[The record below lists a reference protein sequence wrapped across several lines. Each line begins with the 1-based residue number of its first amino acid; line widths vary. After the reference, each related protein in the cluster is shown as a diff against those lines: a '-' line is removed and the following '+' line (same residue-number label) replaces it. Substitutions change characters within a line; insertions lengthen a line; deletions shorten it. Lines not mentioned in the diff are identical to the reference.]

1 MLERVLSPILKLSR
15 GAASAQS
22 VDEILNTPGRTLTS
36 RLFRSQEFWITVA
49 VLILG
54 LVVAQVAPRFASASN
69 LSNVLQNSCFIGLLA
84 LGMTP
89 IIISGG
95 IDISI
100 GSVLGLCG
108 VVFGI
113 LLNANLP
120 LSVGIILTLILGAA
134 LGGVNG
140 FLIAYVRL
148 PPFIV
153 TLGMLSIGRSAAL
166 IVSGNQVV
174 YTFGQ
179 AEPGLFAL
187 GGGKIFGIGNV
198 VFALIAC
205 ALILHVLLRKTQW
218 GRYVQAIGGNERA
231 ARLTGIPV
239 KRVKMSVYMFAGL
252 MAAVTG
258 IFLVGWLGSV
268 TNALGQGDELRVIA
282 GTVIGGASLAGGYGT
297 AYGAVIGALLIE
309 VIRNALLLAG
319 VNPFWQG
326 IFVGSC
332 ILLAV
337 LLQRFQVKE
346 EE

>member
-1 MLERVLSPILKLSR
+1 MLKFSR
-15 GAASAQS
+15 NARPAQS
-22 VDEILNTPGRTLTS
+22 IEEILNAPGRTFAS
-36 RLFRSQEFWITVA
+36 RLFTSQEFWITVA
-49 VLILG
+49 VLAIG
-54 LVVAQVAPRFASASN
+54 LVVAQIAPRFGSASN
-69 LSNVLQNSCFIGLLA
+69 LSNVLQNSCFIGILA

-89 IIISGG
+89 VIVSGG

-108 VVFGI
+108 VSFGI
-113 LLNANLP
+113 LLNSGLP
-120 LSVGIILTLILGAA
+120 LSVGIALTLLLGAA
-134 LGGVNG
+134 IGGLNG
-140 FLIAYVRL
+140 FLIAYLRL

-153 TLGMLSIGRSAAL
+153 TLGMLSIGRGAAL

-179 AEPGLFAL
+179 AEAGLFAL

-198 VFALIAC
+198 VFALVAF
-205 ALILHVLLRKTQW
+205 ALILHFLLRKTQW

-239 KRVKMSVYMFAGL
+239 KIVKMSVYMFAGL
-252 MAAVTG
+252 MAAVTSV
-258 IFLVGWLGSV
+258 FLVGWLGSV

-282 GTVIGGASLAGGYGT
+282 STVIGGASLAGGYGT
-297 AYGAVIGALLIE
+297 AYGAAIGALLIE

-337 LLQRFQVKE
+337 LLQRIQVTE

>member
-1 MLERVLSPILKLSR
+1 MLKFSK
-15 GAASAQS
+15 ADTSAQS
-22 VDEILNTPGRTLTS
+22 VDEILNAPGRSLRS
-36 RLFRSQEFWITVA
+36 RIFSSQEFWITVA
-49 VLILG
+49 VLVIG
-54 LVVAQVAPRFASASN
+54 LVVAQIAPRFGSAGN
-69 LSNVLQNSCFIGLLA
+69 LSNVLQNFCFIGLLA

-89 IIISGG
+89 VIVSGG

-100 GSVLGLCG
+100 GSLLGLCG
-108 VVFGI
+108 VVFG
-113 LLNANLP
+113 LLLQANLP
-120 LSVGIILTLILGAA
+120 LSVGIILTLVLGAC
-134 LGGVNG
+134 LGGLNG
-140 FLIAYVRL
+140 LFIAYLRL

-153 TLGMLSIGRSAAL
+153 TLGMLSIGRSTAL

-179 AEPGLFAL
+179 AEAGLFAL

-198 VFALIAC
+198 VFALAAC
-205 ALILHVLLRKTQW
+205 AVILHVLMRKTQW

-252 MAAVTG
+252 MAAVTS

-297 AYGAVIGALLIE
+297 AYGAVIGSLLIE

-332 ILLAV
+332 ILIAV

>member
-1 MLERVLSPILKLSR
+1 MC
-15 GAASAQS
+15 ASAMLKFSRSAAQPAQTIE
-22 VDEILNTPGRTLTS
+22 EILNTPGRTFAS
-36 RLFRSQEFWITVA
+36 RLFASQEFWITIA
-49 VLILG
+49 VLATG
-54 LVVAQVAPRFASASN
+54 LIVAQIAPRFGSTAN
-69 LSNVLQNSCFIGLLA
+69 LSNVLQNSCFIGILA

-89 IIISGG
+89 VIVSGG

-108 VVFGI
+108 VTFG
-113 LLNANLP
+113 LLLHSNLP
-120 LSVGIILTLILGAA
+120 LSAGIALTLLLGAA
-134 LGGVNG
+134 IGGLNG
-140 FLIAYVRL
+140 FLIAYLRL

-153 TLGMLSIGRSAAL
+153 TLGMLSIGRGAAL

-179 AEPGLFAL
+179 AEAGLFAL
-187 GGGKIFGIGNV
+187 GGGKIYGIGNV
-198 VFALIAC
+198 VFALVAFT
-205 ALILHVLLRKTQW
+205 LVLHFLLRKTQW
-218 GRYVQAIGGNERA
+218 GRYVHAIGGNERA

-239 KRVKMSVYMFAGL
+239 KVVKMSVYMFAGL
-252 MAAVTG
+252 MAGVTSV
-258 IFLVGWLGSV
+258 FLVGWLGSV

-282 GTVIGGASLAGGYGT
+282 STVIGGASLAGGYGS

-326 IFVGSC
+326 IFVGCC

-337 LLQRFQVKE
+337 LLQRIQVRE

>member
-1 MLERVLSPILKLSR
+1 MLKFSR
-15 GAASAQS
+15 TAQPTQT
-22 VDEILNTPGRTLTS
+22 VEEILNTPGRTFAS
-36 RLFRSQEFWITVA
+36 RLFTSQEFWITIA
-49 VLILG
+49 VLATG
-54 LVVAQVAPRFASASN
+54 LIVAQIAPRFGSTTN
-69 LSNVLQNSCFIGLLA
+69 LSNVLQNSCFIGILA

-89 IIISGG
+89 VIVSGG

-100 GSVLGLCG
+100 GSILGLCG
-108 VVFGI
+108 VSFGI
-113 LLNANLP
+113 LLNSGLP
-120 LSVGIILTLILGAA
+120 LSAGIALTLLLGAA
-134 LGGVNG
+134 IGGLNG
-140 FLIAYVRL
+140 FLIAYLRL

-153 TLGMLSIGRSAAL
+153 TLGMLSIGRGAAL

-179 AEPGLFAL
+179 AEAGLFAL
-187 GGGKIFGIGNV
+187 GGGKIYGIGNV
-198 VFALIAC
+198 VFALVAF
-205 ALILHVLLRKTQW
+205 ALILHFLLRKTKW
-218 GRYVQAIGGNERA
+218 GRYVHAIGGNERA

-239 KRVKMSVYMFAGL
+239 KTVKMSVYMFAGL
-252 MAAVTG
+252 MAGVTS

-282 GTVIGGASLAGGYGT
+282 STVIGGASLAGGYGS

-309 VIRNALLLAG
+309 VIRNSLLLAG

-326 IFVGSC
+326 IFVGCC

-337 LLQRFQVKE
+337 LLQRIQVRE

>member
-1 MLERVLSPILKLSR
+1 MLKFSR
-15 GAASAQS
+15 TAQPAQT
-22 VDEILNTPGRTLTS
+22 VEEILNTPGRTFAS
-36 RLFRSQEFWITVA
+36 RLFTSQEFWITIA
-49 VLILG
+49 VLATG
-54 LVVAQVAPRFASASN
+54 LIVAQIAPRFGSTAN
-69 LSNVLQNSCFIGLLA
+69 LSNVLQNSCFIGILA

-89 IIISGG
+89 VIVSGG

-100 GSVLGLCG
+100 GSILGLCG
-108 VVFGI
+108 VSFGI
-113 LLNANLP
+113 LLNSGLP
-120 LSVGIILTLILGAA
+120 LSAGIALTLLLGAA
-134 LGGVNG
+134 IGGLNG
-140 FLIAYVRL
+140 FLIAYLRL

-153 TLGMLSIGRSAAL
+153 TLGMLSIGRGAAL

-179 AEPGLFAL
+179 AEAGLFAL
-187 GGGKIFGIGNV
+187 GGGKIYGIGNV
-198 VFALIAC
+198 VFALVAF
-205 ALILHVLLRKTQW
+205 ALILHFLLRKTKW
-218 GRYVQAIGGNERA
+218 GRYVNAIGGNERA

-239 KRVKMSVYMFAGL
+239 KTVKMSVYMFAGL
-252 MAAVTG
+252 MAGVTS

-282 GTVIGGASLAGGYGT
+282 STVIGGASLAGGYGS

-309 VIRNALLLAG
+309 VIRNSLLLAG

-326 IFVGSC
+326 IFVGCC

-337 LLQRFQVKE
+337 LLQRIQVRE